1 MYRPYSFG
9 FRNRANP
16 ANRGQQTC
24 KMCARNEYCTYNR
37 RGNHSDCFVAVKVQ
51 EERRWRCRDCKN
63 RDICG
68 LYGKSNDP
76 NCYEIVQKK

>member
-9 FRNRANP
+9 SRNRANP

-37 RGNHSDCFVAVKVQ
+37 RGNHSNCFVPIGSSQ
-51 EERRWRCRDCKN
+51 TGCL
-63 RDICG
+63 I
-68 LYGKSNDP
+68 P
-76 NCYEIVQKK
+76 IVLIMSLPASAAAAIKLIFF

>member
-1 MYRPYSFG
+1 MYRPFSFG

-16 ANRGQQTC
+16 AHRGQQTC

-37 RGNHSDCFVAVKVQ
+37 RGNHCDCFVAASVRT
-51 EERRWRCRDCKN
+51 ERKRRCRECKN

>member
-1 MYRPYSFG
+1 MYRPFSFG

-37 RGNHSDCFVAVKVQ
+37 RGNHSNCFVPIGGGQSGCLIPVILAVAFPAAIAASVK
-51 EERRWRCRDCKN
+51 W
-63 RDICG
+63 
-68 LYGKSNDP
+68 LFL
-76 NCYEIVQKK
+76 